1 MSAPGIE
8 NYRFGQKNNWRRRVW
23 NEISKRVK
31 DKKDARIL
39 YLAGEQNL
47 DALVAKEKGYDPRN
61 MIAIEIDKK
70 RTESLRK
77 QGVTTI
83 CGSIMDVLH
92 AWPEKHKVDVV
103 IADFCFGFESS
114 SIDIYDSLS
123 SPALVDSVVL
133 INFQR
138 GRDKSTNPIRK
149 YFNGLAMCELKPNGE
164 AKELFHPKHR
174 AGQFLMFH
182 AWETVST
189 VFCRNPSGETIDFN
203 PEILNDPKNCL
214 LIGKV
219 FQAMNAEF
227 FSYKSNRVYMDSA
240 VFSHCLHISSK
251 ESRSLIT
258 KVGGWKNNLQ
268 PHNESIKRQI
278 TAALAVQSRRKSL

>member
-23 NEISKRVK
+23 NEISRRVK
-31 DKKDARIL
+31 DKKNARIL

-47 DALVAKEKGYDPRN
+47 DALVAEEKGYDARN

-92 AWPEKHKVDVV
+92 AWPTKHKVDVV

-138 GRDKSTNPIRK
+138 GRDKSTNFVRRF
-149 YFNGLAMCELKPNGE
+149 FNGSTIFYQSPNGDIKE
-164 AKELFHPKHR
+164 AFPPKHR
-174 AGQFLMFH
+174 AGQFLLFH
-182 AWETVST
+182 AWETINT
-189 VFCRNPSGETIDFN
+189 VLTGKSSSEKIEVDSEMLKNPKHCLMIGRIFQSMN
-203 PEILNDPKNCL
+203 P
-214 LIGKV
+214 
-219 FQAMNAEF
+219 EF

-268 PHNESIKRQI
+268 PHDENIKRQI